1 MRNVQDDMKLKDDFA
16 VYGENIA
23 SRMRGANQSSRAISI
38 AKNRIDNILFQLE
51 MGEFA
56 HNRDATHQSTVYYSW
71 QASPSPTSSSV
82 SIPLSSPSPHPSPS
96 PNPSTHSFHM
106 PWQSDSLSAV
116 PETQHHQ
123 PQQHLNVQQSQSTLL
138 AECSEFLLPKN
149 ISH

>member
-1 MRNVQDDMKLKDDFA
+1 MRSVQDDLKLKDDFA
-16 VYGENIA
+16 VYGENVA

-56 HNRDATHQSTVYYSW
+56 HDRDATHQSTSYSW
-71 QASPSPTSSSV
+71 HASPASSSV
-82 SIPLSSPSPHPSPS
+82 SIPLSSPSPHPSPL
-96 PNPSTHSFHM
+96 PNSSTHSFYI
-106 PWQSDSLSAV
+106 PWQSDSRAV
-116 PETQHHQ
+116 PETQHQQ

-138 AECSEFLLPKN
+138 AECSEFLIPKN

>member
-1 MRNVQDDMKLKDDFA
+1 MRSVQDDLKFKDDFA
-16 VYGENIA
+16 VYGENVA

-56 HNRDATHQSTVYYSW
+56 HNRDATHQSTTYYSW
-71 QASPSPTSSSV
+71 QASPTSSSV
-82 SIPLSSPSPHPSPS
+82 SIPLSSPSPHPSSLPS
-96 PNPSTHSFHM
+96 PSTHSFHI

-116 PETQHHQ
+116 PETQHQQ